1 MKNRP
6 ILAALLIALP
16 AAGARATDVASFLVR
31 ADYLTKKGIAALFS
45 SEPRTMQ
52 AEVVSDMKAIA
63 SENRAAR
70 SGGGRPF
77 ICAPGNKVTLASDEM
92 LAAFRAIPAARR
104 PHTDVKE
111 ALRALLSRKYPCA
124 QAR

>member
-63 SENRAAR
+63 S
-70 SGGGRPF
+70 
-77 ICAPGNKVTLASDEM
+77 
-92 LAAFRAIPAARR
+92 
-104 PHTDVKE
+104 
-111 ALRALLSRKYPCA
+111 
-124 QAR
+124 